1 MKAWY
6 LLYCKPRSEARAQ
19 QNLALQ
25 NVETYLPM
33 IAEEKSLRGQKK
45 ITRVPLF
52 PCYLFIHFDPNQTSV
67 RQIHST
73 RGVNRIVNCQ
83 ERMTP
88 IDDSIIHAIR
98 MKELTPSPTVLA
110 EELALKAGE
119 KIRFTAGPFVELEGI
134 FQEKCPNKR
143 CQILFKIMGQV
154 KTVTVPEQFVERCS
168 RESTMK

>member
-25 NVETYLPM
+25 NLETYLPM
-33 IAEEKSLRGQKK
+33 VAEEKSQRGQKR
-45 ITRVPLF
+45 ICRVPLF
-52 PCYLFIHFDPNQTSV
+52 PNYLFIKFDPSQTSV
-67 RQIHST
+67 KQIHST

-83 ERMTP
+83 EKMTA

-98 MKELTPSPTVLA
+98 MKELTPPEVMLT
-110 EELALKAGE
+110 EKLALKTGE
-119 KIRFTAGPFVELEGI
+119 KIRFKDGPFVDLEGI

-143 CQILFKIMGQV
+143 CHVLFTIMGQV
-154 KTVTVPEQFVERCS
+154 KQLTVPEETLERAVG
-168 RESTMK
+168 